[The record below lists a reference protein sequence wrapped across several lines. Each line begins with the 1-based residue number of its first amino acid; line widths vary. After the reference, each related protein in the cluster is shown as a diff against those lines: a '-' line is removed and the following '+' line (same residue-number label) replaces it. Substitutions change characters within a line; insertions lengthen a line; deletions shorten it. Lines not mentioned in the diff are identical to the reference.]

1 MPFPIARRDFL
12 KSALVG
18 LGACFGTP
26 AWAAQPTV
34 DRDRFGGW
42 TGLKFDAT
50 GFFRTEHD
58 GRRWWLVTHAFISWG
73 VNHYHSGWWA
83 QDYNRDYWLQRFG
96 AEQVDDPAWN
106 RGFREAA
113 LADLRRLGLNTLG
126 IHTNATML
134 THPPGQA
141 RFPFVAPYEPLMLSH
156 YLKPQP
162 DAYADIFA
170 PEFEAQ
176 CERTAQQVAAP
187 YRDDP
192 MVLGYCMADCPPLTD
207 NEAEWN
213 GSTTWPRR
221 LRNFAAEA
229 PGKQAYVDSMRERYG
244 DVAGFNAT
252 YGTGFGGWSDLL
264 NATDWRPDL
273 APLNQAERD
282 DNAAFLLLCVD
293 RYYSVA
299 RAALRR
305 ADPNHLFLG
314 DKINGDMDSLN
325 SIAGTTSQYTDLVNT
340 QHYARW
346 EGQRATMDRLTDM
359 VGQPFLNGD
368 AAYTTPTGTMPNP
381 HGQHARDMAERALWT
396 REFMENATARPDF
409 VGWHMCGMI
418 DTANTMPG
426 KEQNQHQGLMTT
438 RGEFYPEMEAA
449 VRDISDRLYVIA
461 TSEA

>member
-1 MPFPIARRDFL
+1 MTRPGTGGFERPPWPI
-12 KSALVG
+12 SAG
-18 LGACFGTP
+18 
-26 AWAAQPTV
+26 WA
-34 DRDRFGGW
+34 
-42 TGLKFDAT
+42 
-50 GFFRTEHD
+50 
-58 GRRWWLVTHAFISWG
+58 
-73 VNHYHSGWWA
+73 
-83 QDYNRDYWLQRFG
+83 
-96 AEQVDDPAWN
+96 
-106 RGFREAA
+106 
-113 LADLRRLGLNTLG
+113 LNTLG

-141 RFPFVAPYEPLMLSH
+141 RFPFVAPYEPLVLSH

-162 DAYADIFA
+162 EAYADVFA

-176 CERTAQQVAAP
+176 CERTAERVAAP

-213 GSTTWPRR
+213 GSTTWPCR

-244 DVAGFNAT
+244 GISGFNAT
-252 YGTGFGGWSDLL
+252 YDTRFGAWRDLL
-264 NATDWRPDL
+264 RATDWRPDQ

-282 DNAAFLLLCVD
+282 DNAAFLLVCVD

-314 DKINGDMDSLN
+314 DKINGDTDGLN
-325 SIAGTTSQYTDLVNT
+325 SIAAVTSQYTDLVNT

-346 EGQRATMDRLTDM
+346 EGQRETMDRLTDT

-368 AAYTTPTGTMPNP
+368 AAYTTPTETMPDP
-381 HGQHARDMAERALWT
+381 PRP
-396 REFMENATARPDF
+396 ARPRHGGARTLDAG
-409 VGWHMCGMI
+409 VH
-418 DTANTMPG
+418 
-426 KEQNQHQGLMTT
+426 
-438 RGEFYPEMEAA
+438 GERHRSSRLRRLAH
-449 VRDISDRLYVIA
+449 VRDDRHGEHDARQGAEPAPGSDDRPRRVLPGNGGNRPRHLGPPLRHRHLKGLR
-461 TSEA
+461 